1 MFNQQRLIGSTRKD
15 IRLDTRRGIGIKNQI
30 EPQPT
35 QQTLAREQISIQQFG
50 SNWEQRAGPRG
61 VYNCAG
67 LVWASRRTAIVD
79 DEEWN
84 KIYDHDNY
92 RELNTDETPKP
103 GDLAVY
109 LDGDVGYIHVGQV
122 ISIEAGLAN
131 EARPIPKILSK
142 WDSASGEY
150 IHYPPDVPF
159 RMHFPDFQ
167 LTYWTDR

>member
-1 MFNQQRLIGSTRKD
+1 MELKMVLD

-92 RELNTDETPKP
+92 RELYRFLINTLLIIYS
-103 GDLAVY
+103 LA
-109 LDGDVGYIHVGQV
+109 
-122 ISIEAGLAN
+122 EATEVATTG
-131 EARPIPKILSK
+131 KT
-142 WDSASGEY
+142 
-150 IHYPPDVPF
+150 H
-159 RMHFPDFQ
+159 
-167 LTYWTDR
+167 